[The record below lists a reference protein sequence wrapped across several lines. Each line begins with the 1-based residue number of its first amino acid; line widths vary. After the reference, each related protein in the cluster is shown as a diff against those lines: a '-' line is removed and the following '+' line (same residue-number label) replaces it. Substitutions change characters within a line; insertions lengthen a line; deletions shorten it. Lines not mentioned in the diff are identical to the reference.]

1 MEGAK
6 ANPLGAWSAWV
17 GEALDFQFEYGE
29 EPEVAEVVEPEYTLG
44 GQETSVE
51 VESAV
56 A

>member
-1 MEGAK
+1 M
-6 ANPLGAWSAWV
+6 AWG
-17 GEALDFQFEYGE
+17 GEAVDFRFGHGQ
-29 EPEVAEVVEPEYTLG
+29 EPEVAEVAEPVCTPG

>member
-1 MEGAK
+1 ME
-6 ANPLGAWSAWV
+6 
-17 GEALDFQFEYGE
+17 EALDFQFEYGQ
-29 EPEVAEVVEPEYTLG
+29 EPEVAEVAGPVYTLG